1 MTRKETAKK
10 LAFKVATN
18 AIDFEIGTLDLFRL
32 PRVEKYQV
40 AGQKALLRLNNKVR
54 AKGGVQPK
62 THLIL
67 RRKDLV
73 EVVK

>member
-1 MTRKETAKK
+1 MKKDAVKK
-10 LAFKVATN
+10 LTFKVAAN

-32 PRVEKYQV
+32 PRTEKYQV
-40 AGQKALLRLNNKVR
+40 AGQKALLRLNNRVR
-54 AKGGVQPK
+54 VTGGVQPK

-67 RRKDLV
+67 RDKSLV